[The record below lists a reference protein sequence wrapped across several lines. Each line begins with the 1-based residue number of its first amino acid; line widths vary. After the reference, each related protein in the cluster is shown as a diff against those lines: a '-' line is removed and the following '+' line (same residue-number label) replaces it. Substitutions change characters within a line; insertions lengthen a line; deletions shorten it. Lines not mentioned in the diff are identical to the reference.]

1 MGAVTSSVAAR
12 FAFFP
17 PNPPSYSVVKDERT
31 GKSKLSDA
39 LERENVDVMLLNTK
53 RGHSIVA
60 LYVRNPSARL
70 TLLYSHGNAAD
81 LGQMY
86 ELFVE
91 LSLHL
96 RVNLMG
102 YVHFS
107 LTQHLNVIVHIH
119 KQTHTYVYII
129 HDSVCD

>member
-1 MGAVTSSVAAR
+1 MTSSVAAR

-39 LERENVDVMLLNTK
+39 PDRENVDVMLLNTK

-60 LYVRNPSARL
+60 LYVHNPSARL

-102 YVHFS
+102 YVHFG
-107 LTQHLNVIVHIH
+107 LACQPTYIINVI
-119 KQTHTYVYII
+119 
-129 HDSVCD
+129 